1 MNASAMLAQAAVA
14 PPRIAF
20 GCGIGITGHRAEALP
35 EIARGTI
42 QARLKEVLG
51 LISEGCHAIALREA
65 SHFSD
70 RPPALTMVSPLAAG
84 TDQMTAEI
92 ALSLGYRLHAVL
104 PFARDEYAR
113 DFDPGE
119 LAHFER
125 LLGRATG
132 VFELPGKRSESMEI
146 EAESYAMAGRA
157 TIAHCDI
164 LVAVWDG
171 LPARGRGGTAEVVL
185 EALQRGLPI
194 IHIPVAGSKPIRMIW
209 SGFDPHVVTHAHNT
223 STAERPFSRPLL
235 DDLLTR
241 LLAPPDDPQ
250 ERSFLRAFA
259 HERER
264 NLKPRIEYP
273 LLLAAAGIK
282 PLRRAAWHAT
292 PYAESTRADW
302 APFRAACA
310 DSHGISADIDML
322 EEAYC
327 WSDGLASHFAQ
338 TYRSGHV
345 FNFVL
350 GAAAVMLALTG
361 LIVPD
366 AKKYLAVLEL
376 LVLVFVIINTNVG
389 GKSAWHRRW
398 LDYRQLAER
407 LRPMRSLKLLGLA
420 APDRATHDGMGGA
433 TRWVDWYAAGIWRA
447 VGLPSGVIDPDR
459 PRQLALS
466 LAEHEIEPQ
475 IAYHKRN
482 SHLIHLLDHRLH
494 QTGTALFVATIISCV
509 VLVVGLTV
517 FPEWTLAN
525 AKPFVFIAAGL
536 PACGTALFGIRVQGD
551 FAGTAARSHTTAE
564 QLEMTLHALKAA
576 NVDLPRAGDLFEQS
590 ARAMLADLDQWRM
603 SHHHEQLALP

>member
-1 MNASAMLAQAAVA
+1 MNASLPLAEMTHA

-20 GCGIGITGHRAEALP
+20 GCGVGITGHRAEALP

-51 LISEGCHAIALREA
+51 LIAESCHAIAHREA
-65 SHFSD
+65 SFFAET
-70 RPPALTMVSPLAAG
+70 PPALTIVSPLAAG

-104 PFARDEYAR
+104 PFAREEYER

-119 LAHFER
+119 LAHFRR

-132 VFELPGKRSESMEI
+132 VFELPGKRAESMEI

-157 TIAHCDI
+157 TIAHCDV

-223 STAERPFSRPLL
+223 STAERPFSKPLL
-235 DDLLTR
+235 DDLLSR
-241 LLAPPDDPQ
+241 LLAPPDDAD
-250 ERSFLRAFA
+250 ERRFLRAFA
-259 HERER
+259 HEREHS
-264 NLKPRIEYP
+264 LKPRIEYP

-282 PLRRAAWHAT
+282 PLRKSAWYAA

-302 APFRAACA
+302 MPFRKACA
-310 DSHGISADIDML
+310 DGHGISADIDML
-322 EEAYC
+322 ENAYS
-327 WSDGLASHFAQ
+327 WSDGLATHFAQ

-361 LIVPD
+361 LLIPD
-366 AKKYLAVLEL
+366 AKKVLAITEL
-376 LVLVFVIINTNVG
+376 LVLIVVILNTNAG
-389 GKSAWHRRW
+389 GKGAWHRRW

-420 APDRATHDGMGGA
+420 APDRPTHDGMGGA

-447 VGLPSGVIDPDR
+447 VGLPSGIIFPDT

-475 IAYHKRN
+475 LNYHKRN
-482 SHLIHLLDHRLH
+482 SHLIHKLDHRLH
-494 QTGTALFVATIISCV
+494 QTGTALFLVTIVGCVA
-509 VLVVGLTV
+509 LVIALT
-517 FPEWTLAN
+517 FAPEWAMTN
-525 AKPFVFIAAGL
+525 AKPFVFVAAGL

-564 QLEMTLHALKAA
+564 QLELTMHALKAD